1 MAGSVFLVLDDKIFN
16 TYNSYMNTY
25 IIHLLF
31 VTFLISLTGCAS
43 QSLQNEEYP
52 APHNNY
58 TGIIISQHFED
69 EDVNIQMIR
78 ACQIYGG
85 LKQKSITNTGN
96 DLLLQNVITY
106 QCNYIN
112 KDDGELNIKGKS
124 SRRLSGTVAR
134 IKCVKL
140 DFKIGTEDFTRC
152 MTELTQ

>member
-1 MAGSVFLVLDDKIFN
+1 MTGSVFLALDDKTFN
-16 TYNSYMNTY
+16 AYNGYMNIY
-25 IIHLLF
+25 IILLLF
-31 VTFLISLTGCAS
+31 VPFLISLTGCAS
-43 QSLQNEEYP
+43 HSLQNEEYP

-85 LKQKSITNTGN
+85 LKQKSIANTG
-96 DLLLQNVITY
+96 DDFLFQNIITY
-106 QCNYIN
+106 QCNYID
-112 KDDGELNIKGKS
+112 KDDNELNFKGKS
-124 SRRLSGTVAR
+124 SKRLSGTVAR

-140 DFKIGTEDFTRC
+140 DFKIGTKDFTRC